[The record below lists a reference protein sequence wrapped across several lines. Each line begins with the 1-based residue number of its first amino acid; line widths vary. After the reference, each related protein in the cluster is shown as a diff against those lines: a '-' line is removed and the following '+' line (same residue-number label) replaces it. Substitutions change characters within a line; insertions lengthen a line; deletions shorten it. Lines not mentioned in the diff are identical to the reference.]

1 MQSILCIP
9 LGIIVERAAGS
20 GGWQAQAW
28 RVSSVLVGPSRLP
41 PGSPLWRDNDAGYF
55 FAGIGILSLYPK
67 AVGSY
72 RANLQQAIPR
82 LYVVLTAQEGDAKPP
97 TVHLLTAA
105 PEEAQSYDVDSKLIS
120 VSPLAMSKQLR
131 YLVAAYIKEH
141 AAPRTPAAG
150 GPQPK
155 LDQTGGGR

>member
-97 TVHLLTAA
+97 SVHLLTAA
-105 PEEAQSYDVDSKLIS
+105 PEEAQSYHVNSNLIS
-120 VSPLAMSKQLR
+120 VTPLPMSKQLR
-131 YLVAAYIKEH
+131 DLVAAYIKEH
-141 AAPRTPAAG
+141 VAPSTPAAG